1 MTYLTLAPPPGPD
14 IDADLLGDEGAKL
27 LFEAVASIGFS
38 VVDATLSP
46 PGLLVG
52 LAPAV
57 GLLLDVAVEALLLDD
72 LEYAL
77 ESFLTRLLNYYFFLN
92 FIF

>member
-14 IDADLLGDEGAKL
+14 IDADLLGDDGAKL
-27 LFEAVASIGFS
+27 LFEAVASNGFS
-38 VVDATLSP
+38 FVDATLSP

-52 LAPAV
+52 LAPV

-72 LEYAL
+72 LEYEL
-77 ESFLTRLLNYYFFLN
+77 ESFLTRLLN
-92 FIF
+92 